1 MAGLIP
7 GTSRL
12 LRAGMGAAAVGLLLI
27 YNSVDSVPADDA
39 AAAAAAPPAAVAS
52 AAPGP
57 ATATGPAT
65 GAAAATG
72 PAPTAPAGA
81 AATAPA
87 APVKAAAPL
96 KRSKPARLRIPQLNV
111 DAPFTELTLSPAG
124 QLNAP
129 PPDDKNLVGWYR
141 DGVTPGERGAAV
153 VAGHVDT
160 TKGPAVF
167 LLLSLMLPG
176 NKVEIRRADGT
187 VAVFSVDAVETFAK
201 DAFPDQKV
209 YGKTPDAQ
217 LRLITCGGTYDKKR
231 RDYLDNVV
239 VFAHLESSRKA

>member
-1 MAGLIP
+1 MAGLVP

-27 YNSVDSVPADDA
+27 YNSVDTVPSDEAVPGQ
-39 AAAAAAPPAAVAS
+39 AAP
-52 AAPGP
+52 
-57 ATATGPAT
+57 
-65 GAAAATG
+65 
-72 PAPTAPAGA
+72 A

-87 APVKAAAPL
+87 TPGAAPAGSPAAAPATASPAAPAKASAPAAPAL
-96 KRSKPARLRIPQLNV
+96 KRSKPTRLRIPQIGV
-111 DAPFTELTLSPAG
+111 DAPFTELTLNPAG
-124 QLNAP
+124 QLSAP
-129 PPDDKNLVGWYR
+129 PPEDKNLVGWYR
-141 DGVTPGERGAAV
+141 DGATPGERGASV

-167 LLLSLMLPG
+167 LLLSLLMPG
-176 NKVEIRRADGT
+176 HKVEVQRADGT
-187 VAVFSVDAVETFAK
+187 VAVFSVDSVETFAK

-217 LRLITCGGTYDKKR
+217 LRLITCGGVYDKKR

>member
-1 MAGLIP
+1 MTGGPASGMP
-7 GTSRL
+7 RL

-27 YNSVDSVPADDA
+27 YNSVDTGPSTDTAATQAAPPAATASAVPGPPA
-39 AAAAAAPPAAVAS
+39 AASPPPAAAAAPGVP
-52 AAPGP
+52 
-57 ATATGPAT
+57 
-65 GAAAATG
+65 
-72 PAPTAPAGA
+72 
-81 AATAPA
+81 
-87 APVKAAAPL
+87 PL
-96 KRSKPARLRIPQLNV
+96 KASKPTRLRIPQIAV
-111 DAPFTELTLSPAG
+111 DAPFTELTLNAAG

-141 DGVTPGERGAAV
+141 DGVTPGERGSAV

-167 LLLSLMLPG
+167 LLLSLLLPG
-176 NKVEIRRADGT
+176 NKVEVSRADGT
-187 VAVFSVDAVETFAK
+187 VAVFTVDSVETFAK

-217 LRLITCGGTYDKKR
+217 LRLITCGGTYDKKK

-239 VFAHLESSRKA
+239 VFAHLESSHKA

>member
-39 AAAAAAPPAAVAS
+39 AAAGAAPPAAAAS

-57 ATATGPAT
+57 ATGSPAAPGPA
-65 GAAAATG
+65 A
-72 PAPTAPAGA
+72 PASTAPAGA
-81 AATAPA
+81 AAPAPA

-96 KRSKPARLRIPQLNV
+96 KRSKPTRLRIPQLNV
-111 DAPFTELTLSPAG
+111 DAPFTELTLNPAG

-176 NKVEIRRADGT
+176 NKVEVRRADGT
-187 VAVFSVDAVETFAK
+187 VAVFSVDSVETFAK

-217 LRLITCGGTYDKKR
+217 IRLITCGGTYDKKR

>member
-1 MAGLIP
+1 MTGGPASGMP
-7 GTSRL
+7 RL

-27 YNSVDSVPADDA
+27 YNSVDTGPSTDA
-39 AAAAAAPPAAVAS
+39 AATQAAPPAATAS

-57 ATATGPAT
+57 EAAAGPA
-65 GAAAATG
+65 
-72 PAPTAPAGA
+72 AGA
-81 AATAPA
+81 AAPGAPA
-87 APVKAAAPL
+87 APPL
-96 KRSKPARLRIPQLNV
+96 KPSKPTRLRIPQIAV
-111 DAPFTELTLSPAG
+111 DAPFTELTLNPAG

-141 DGVTPGERGAAV
+141 DGVTPGERGSSV

-167 LLLSLMLPG
+167 LLLSLLVPG
-176 NKVEIRRADGT
+176 NKVEVSRADGT

-201 DAFPDQKV
+201 DAFPDKKV

-239 VFAHLESSRKA
+239 VFAHLESSHKA

>member
-27 YNSVDSVPADDA
+27 YNSVDSVPAEDA
-39 AAAAAAPPAAVAS
+39 AAAGAS

-57 ATATGPAT
+57 APGSP
-65 GAAAATG
+65 AATG
-72 PAPTAPAGA
+72 PAAPASTAPAA
-81 AATAPA
+81 AGPAPA

-96 KRSKPARLRIPQLNV
+96 KRSKPTRLRIPQLNV

-176 NKVEIRRADGT
+176 NKVEVRRADGT

>member
-39 AAAAAAPPAAVAS
+39 AAAAAAPPAAAAS

-57 ATATGPAT
+57 AT
-65 GAAAATG
+65 GAATDPAA
-72 PAPTAPAGA
+72 PAPGAPAGA
-81 AATAPA
+81 GAAPA

-96 KRSKPARLRIPQLNV
+96 KRSKPTRLRIPQLNV

-176 NKVEIRRADGT
+176 NKVEVRRADGT

>member
-1 MAGLIP
+1 MTGGPTP
-7 GTSRL
+7 GMPRL

-27 YNSVDSVPADDA
+27 YNSVDTGPSTDA
-39 AAAAAAPPAAVAS
+39 AATQAAPPAAAAPAVPGPSAAAS
-52 AAPGP
+52 PPPAAAAPG
-57 ATATGPAT
+57 
-65 GAAAATG
+65 
-72 PAPTAPAGA
+72 APA
-81 AATAPA
+81 
-87 APVKAAAPL
+87 L
-96 KRSKPARLRIPQLNV
+96 KRAKPTRLRIPQIGV
-111 DAPFTELTLSPAG
+111 DAPFTELTLGPAG

-141 DGVTPGERGAAV
+141 DGVTPGERGSAV

-167 LLLSLMLPG
+167 LLLSLLLPG
-176 NKVEIRRADGT
+176 NKVEVSRADGT
-187 VAVFSVDAVETFAK
+187 VAVFTVDAVETFAK
-201 DAFPDQKV
+201 DAFPDKRV

-239 VFAHLESSRKA
+239 VFAHLESSAKAA

>member
-1 MAGLIP
+1 MAGVIP

-27 YNSVDSVPADDA
+27 YNSVDAVPVDESAPGQ
-39 AAAAAAPPAAVAS
+39 AAPPAAARPAAPGAPGAPRASGS
-52 AAPGP
+52 AAPP
-57 ATATGPAT
+57 
-65 GAAAATG
+65 GAAAQAPAA
-72 PAPTAPAGA
+72 PAPA
-81 AATAPA
+81 ASA
-87 APVKAAAPL
+87 APVKAAPPL
-96 KRSKPARLRIPQLNV
+96 KRSNPTRLRIPQLNV

-129 PPDDKNLVGWYR
+129 PPEDKNLVGWYR

-176 NKVEIRRADGT
+176 NKVEVQRADGT

-201 DAFPDQKV
+201 NAFPDQKV

-239 VFAHLESSRKA
+239 VFAHLESTRKA

>member
-39 AAAAAAPPAAVAS
+39 AAAGGAPPAAAAS
-52 AAPGP
+52 AVPGP
-57 ATATGPAT
+57 AVGP
-65 GAAAATG
+65 AAATG
-72 PAPTAPAGA
+72 PAAPASTAPAGA
-81 AATAPA
+81 AGTAPA

-96 KRSKPARLRIPQLNV
+96 KRSKPTRLRIPQLNV

>member
-39 AAAAAAPPAAVAS
+39 AAAGAAPPAAAAS

-57 ATATGPAT
+57 APGSPAATGPVT
-65 GAAAATG
+65 

-81 AATAPA
+81 AAPAPA

-96 KRSKPARLRIPQLNV
+96 KRSKPTRLRIPQLNV
-111 DAPFTELTLSPAG
+111 DAPFTELTLNPAG

-176 NKVEIRRADGT
+176 NKVEVRRADGT

>member
-1 MAGLIP
+1 MAGPVP

-27 YNSVDSVPADDA
+27 YNSVDTVPADGSVPGQAAPPA
-39 AAAAAAPPAAVAS
+39 AAAAAVPGG
-52 AAPGP
+52 AAPS
-57 ATATGPAT
+57 
-65 GAAAATG
+65 GAG
-72 PAPTAPAGA
+72 
-81 AATAPA
+81 APA
-87 APVKAAAPL
+87 APVEAAPPL
-96 KRSKPARLRIPQLNV
+96 KRAKPTRLRIPQINV
-111 DAPFTELTLSPAG
+111 DAPFTELALNPAG
-124 QLNAP
+124 QLDAP

-141 DGVTPGERGAAV
+141 DGVSPGERGAAV

-176 NKVEIRRADGT
+176 NKVEVQRADGT
-187 VAVFSVDAVETFAK
+187 VAVFAVDAVETFAK
-201 DAFPDQKV
+201 DAFPDQRV
-209 YGKTPDAQ
+209 YGRTPDAQ

-239 VFAHLESSRKA
+239 VFAHLESSRPA

>member
-1 MAGLIP
+1 MAGLVP

-27 YNSVDSVPADDA
+27 YNSVDPGAPAGSEPGQ
-39 AAAAAAPPAAVAS
+39 AAPPAATAGAS
-52 AAPGP
+52 AAAAQAP
-57 ATATGPAT
+57 AK
-65 GAAAATG
+65 AAAT
-72 PAPTAPAGA
+72 
-81 AATAPA
+81 PA
-87 APVKAAAPL
+87 APPL
-96 KRSKPARLRIPQLNV
+96 KRSSPTRLRIPQIGV
-111 DAPFTELTLSPAG
+111 DAPFTELTLNPAG

-141 DGVTPGERGAAV
+141 DGVSPGERGSAV

-160 TKGPAVF
+160 NKGAAVF
-167 LLLSLMLPG
+167 LLLSLLMPG
-176 NKVEIRRADGT
+176 NKAEVQRADGT
-187 VAVFSVDAVETFAK
+187 VAVFVVDSVETFAK

-231 RDYLDNVV
+231 KDYLDNVV
-239 VFAHLESSRKA
+239 VFAHLESSHKA

>member
-1 MAGLIP
+1 MAGVIP

-27 YNSVDSVPADDA
+27 YNSVDAVPVDESAPGQ
-39 AAAAAAPPAAVAS
+39 AAPPAAAAPAAPGAPGAPRASGS
-52 AAPGP
+52 AAPP
-57 ATATGPAT
+57 
-65 GAAAATG
+65 GAAAQAPAA
-72 PAPTAPAGA
+72 PAPA
-81 AATAPA
+81 ASA
-87 APVKAAAPL
+87 APVKAAPPL
-96 KRSKPARLRIPQLNV
+96 KRSNPTRLRIPQLNV

-129 PPDDKNLVGWYR
+129 PPEDKNLVGWYR

-176 NKVEIRRADGT
+176 NKVEVQRADGT

-201 DAFPDQKV
+201 NAFPDQKV

-239 VFAHLESSRKA
+239 VFAHLESTRKA